1 MMDRHLVRD
10 DIGLQNRTNN
20 PTMVRRGVPQTRQ
33 MNHAMGMVTTGDT
46 TQVGLT
52 IPHVAGMVRTDPM
65 VPIGGT
71 TRIMPTPPV
80 TGKVPKDRDGA
91 VQAFPIAKRKIIGT
105 VIQVSTMET
114 LIFPEAKH
122 KVGGPEGN
130 LGTIQTL
137 HRATLG
143 TGIRSEETQ
152 GLLDLK
158 GPVKGEQGSHQP
170 QVTQITNLIITQA
183 PGIAAAHRI
192 GLGTQ
197 GGSHSSLKDTCLMS

>member
-1 MMDRHLVRD
+1 
-10 DIGLQNRTNN
+10 
-20 PTMVRRGVPQTRQ
+20 MVRRGVPQTRQ
-33 MNHAMGMVTTGDT
+33 MNHAMGMVNTGDT

-52 IPHVAGMVRTDPM
+52 IPHVAGMVRTDQMGTQQVIGIPQVAGMVRTDPM

-71 TRIMPTPPV
+71 TRIMPTPLV

-91 VQAFPIAKRKIIGT
+91 IQAFPIAKRKIIGT

-143 TGIRSEETQ
+143 TGIRSEETR
-152 GLLDLK
+152 GLLHLK